1 MKHLSVSDVRDI
13 CKYLVANDGDVNK
26 TAEKFSVPPDMVQ
39 RIKDKR
45 YMAVVSDQYFSKS
58 YYEKKYDKPSVDTS
72 TINTEVLNNVFV
84 APAVENII
92 DDNNKNNQKEESV
105 MNNNNN
111 EDKTSKEEMIVE
123 IANMIA
129 SGIDCATIR
138 KKYTRLSAR
147 SVNEILR
154 QKCYKAMTKS
164 IFKFDQ
170 DNRVIISIKD
180 GKEYPYN
187 SYINTK
193 KLTSSA
199 KAKYDVVSDIE
210 KPTTKIDEPK
220 IVTPD
225 EYFSDMIGKIVSE
238 KIYNKPINQ
247 LPELLKEKVKT
258 LIMSEIESMT
268 IKDLMKL

>member
-45 YMAVVSDQYFSKS
+45 YMAVISDLYFPKS

-72 TINTEVLNNVFV
+72 AINTEVLNNVFV

-92 DDNNKNNQKEESV
+92 DDKNQKEESV
-105 MNNNNN
+105 MSNN
-111 EDKTSKEEMIVE
+111 EDKTSKEEMIMG

-138 KKYTRLSAR
+138 KKYTLLSAR
-147 SVNEILR
+147 NVNEILR
-154 QKCYKAMTKS
+154 QKCYKSLTKS
-164 IFKFDQ
+164 IFSYDQ
-170 DNRVIISIKD
+170 NNRVIKSIKD
-180 GKEYPYN
+180 GKEYPYD
-187 SYINTK
+187 SYIDTNKQHTP
-193 KLTSSA
+193 SS
-199 KAKYDVVSDIE
+199 KVKHDVVSDIE
-210 KPTTKIDEPK
+210 NQQQKIDEPK

-225 EYFSDMIGKIVSE
+225 EHISDVIGKIVSE
-238 KIYNKPINQ
+238 KIYNKPINE
-247 LPELLKEKVKT
+247 LPEVLKEKVKT
-258 LIMSEIESMT
+258 FIMSEIESLT
-268 IKDLMKL
+268 IKDLMKM

>member
-45 YMAVVSDQYFSKS
+45 YMAVISDLYFPKS

-72 TINTEVLNNVFV
+72 NINTEVLNNVFV

-92 DDNNKNNQKEESV
+92 DDKNQKEESV
-105 MNNNNN
+105 MNNN
-111 EDKTSKEEMIVE
+111 EDKNTSKEEMIIG

-138 KKYTRLSAR
+138 KKYTLLSAR
-147 SVNEILR
+147 TVNEILR
-154 QKCYKAMTKS
+154 QKCYKSLTKS
-164 IFKFDQ
+164 IFSYDQ
-170 DNRVIISIKD
+170 DNRVIKSIKD
-180 GKEYPYN
+180 GKEYPYD
-187 SYINTK
+187 SYINTNNQRR
-193 KLTSSA
+193 SSS
-199 KAKYDVVSDIE
+199 KVKHDVVSDIE
-210 KPTTKIDEPK
+210 KPPTTKIDEPK

-225 EYFSDMIGKIVSE
+225 EYISDVIGKIVSE
-238 KIYNKPINQ
+238 KIYNKPING
-247 LPELLKEKVKT
+247 LPEVLKEKVKT
-258 LIMSEIESMT
+258 FIMSEIESMT
-268 IKDLMKL
+268 IKDLMKM

>member
-13 CKYLVANDGDVNK
+13 CKYLIANDGDVNK

-72 TINTEVLNNVFV
+72 TINTDVLNNVFV
-84 APAVENII
+84 APAVDNVI
-92 DDNNKNNQKEESV
+92 DDKNNQKEESV
-105 MNNNNN
+105 MNNN
-111 EDKTSKEEMIVE
+111 EDKNTSKEEMIIE

-129 SGIDCATIR
+129 SGIDCVTIR
-138 KKYTRLSAR
+138 KKYTWLTAR
-147 SVNEILR
+147 NMNEILR
-154 QKCYKAMTKS
+154 QKCHRSLTKS

-170 DNRVIISIKD
+170 ANRVIISIKD
-180 GKEYPYN
+180 GKEYPYD
-187 SYINTK
+187 SYIDTRRHIFI
-193 KLTSSA
+193 
-199 KAKYDVVSDIE
+199 AKYDIVSDIE

-220 IVTPD
+220 IITSD
-225 EYFSDMIGKIVSE
+225 EYFSDMIGKIVTE
-238 KIYNKPINQ
+238 KIYNKPINE
-247 LPELLKEKVKT
+247 LPELLKEKVKN
-258 LIMSEIESMT
+258 LIMTEIESMT

>member
-26 TAEKFSVPPDMVQ
+26 TAEKFYVPTDMDQ

-45 YMAVVSDQYFSKS
+45 YMAVISDLYFPKS

-72 TINTEVLNNVFV
+72 NINTEVLNNVFV

-92 DDNNKNNQKEESV
+92 DDKNQKEESV
-105 MNNNNN
+105 MSNN
-111 EDKTSKEEMIVE
+111 EDKTSKEEMIIG

-138 KKYTRLSAR
+138 KKYTLLSAR

-154 QKCYKAMTKS
+154 QKCYKSLTKS
-164 IFKFDQ
+164 IFSYDQ
-170 DNRVIISIKD
+170 DNRVIKSIKD
-180 GKEYPYN
+180 GKEYPYD
-187 SYINTK
+187 SYINTNK
-193 KLTSSA
+193 QHTPSS
-199 KAKYDVVSDIE
+199 KVKHDVVSDIE

-225 EYFSDMIGKIVSE
+225 EHISDVIDKIVSE
-238 KIYNKPINQ
+238 KIYNKPINE
-247 LPELLKEKVKT
+247 LPEVLKDKVKT
-258 LIMSEIESMT
+258 FIMSEIESLT
-268 IKDLMKL
+268 IKDLMKM

>member
-45 YMAVVSDQYFSKS
+45 YMAVISDLYFPKS
-58 YYEKKYDKPSVDTS
+58 YYEKKYDKPSVDAS

-84 APAVENII
+84 APVVENII
-92 DDNNKNNQKEESV
+92 DDKNNQKEESV
-105 MNNNNN
+105 MNNN
-111 EDKTSKEEMIVE
+111 EDKNTSKEEMIIG

-138 KKYTRLSAR
+138 KKYTLLSAR
-147 SVNEILR
+147 TMNEILR
-154 QKCYKAMTKS
+154 QKCYKSLTKS
-164 IFKFDQ
+164 IFSYDR
-170 DNRVIISIKD
+170 DHRVIKSIKD
-180 GKEYPYN
+180 GKEYPYD
-187 SYINTK
+187 SYINTNK
-193 KLTSSA
+193 HRRSSS
-199 KAKYDVVSDIE
+199 KVKHDVVSDVE

-225 EYFSDMIGKIVSE
+225 EYISDVIGKIVSE
-238 KIYNKPINQ
+238 KIYNKPING
-247 LPELLKEKVKT
+247 LPEVLKEKVKT
-258 LIMSEIESMT
+258 FIMSEIESMT
-268 IKDLMKL
+268 IRDLMKM

>member
-1 MKHLSVSDVRDI
+1 MKHLSVSDVKDI

-45 YMAVVSDQYFSKS
+45 YMAVISDMYFPKS

-92 DDNNKNNQKEESV
+92 DDKNQKEESV
-105 MNNNNN
+105 VSNN
-111 EDKTSKEEMIVE
+111 EDKTSKEEMIIG

-138 KKYTRLSAR
+138 KKYTLLSAR
-147 SVNEILR
+147 TMNEILR
-154 QKCYKAMTKS
+154 QKCYKSLTKS
-164 IFKFDQ
+164 IFSYDQ
-170 DNRVIISIKD
+170 NNRVIKSIKD
-180 GKEYPYN
+180 GKEYPYD
-187 SYINTK
+187 SYINTNNQRR
-193 KLTSSA
+193 SSS
-199 KAKYDVVSDIE
+199 KVKHDVVSDIE
-210 KPTTKIDEPK
+210 KPPTTKIDEPK

-225 EYFSDMIGKIVSE
+225 EHISDVIGKIVSE
-238 KIYNKPINQ
+238 KIYNKPING
-247 LPELLKEKVKT
+247 LPEVLKEKVKT
-258 LIMSEIESMT
+258 FIMSEIESMT
-268 IKDLMKL
+268 IKDLMKM

>member
-45 YMAVVSDQYFSKS
+45 YMAVISDMYFPKS

-92 DDNNKNNQKEESV
+92 DDKNNQKEESV
-105 MNNNNN
+105 MNNN
-111 EDKTSKEEMIVE
+111 EDKNTSKEEMIIG

-138 KKYTRLSAR
+138 KKYTLLSAR
-147 SVNEILR
+147 TMNEILR
-154 QKCYKAMTKS
+154 QKCYKSLTKS
-164 IFKFDQ
+164 IFSYDQ
-170 DNRVIISIKD
+170 DNRVIKSIKD
-180 GKEYPYN
+180 GKEYPYD
-187 SYINTK
+187 SYINTNNQRR
-193 KLTSSA
+193 SSS
-199 KAKYDVVSDIE
+199 KVKHGVVSDVE

-225 EYFSDMIGKIVSE
+225 EYISDVIGKIVSE
-238 KIYNKPINQ
+238 KIYNKPING
-247 LPELLKEKVKT
+247 LPEVLKEKVKT
-258 LIMSEIESMT
+258 FIMSEIESMT
-268 IKDLMKL
+268 IKDLMKM

>member
-45 YMAVVSDQYFSKS
+45 YMAVISDLYFPKS

-72 TINTEVLNNVFV
+72 NINTEVLNNVFV

-92 DDNNKNNQKEESV
+92 DDKNQKEESV
-105 MNNNNN
+105 MSNN
-111 EDKTSKEEMIVE
+111 EDKTSKEEMIMG

-138 KKYTRLSAR
+138 KKYTLLSGR
-147 SVNEILR
+147 NVNDILR
-154 QKCYKAMTKS
+154 QKCYKSLTKS
-164 IFKFDQ
+164 IFSYDQ
-170 DNRVIISIKD
+170 NNRVIKSIKD
-180 GKEYPYN
+180 GKEYPYD
-187 SYINTK
+187 SYIDTNKQHTP
-193 KLTSSA
+193 SS
-199 KAKYDVVSDIE
+199 KVKHDVVSDIE
-210 KPTTKIDEPK
+210 KPPTTKIDEPK

-225 EYFSDMIGKIVSE
+225 EHISDVIGKIVSE
-238 KIYNKPINQ
+238 KIYNKPINE
-247 LPELLKEKVKT
+247 LPEVLKEKVKT
-258 LIMSEIESMT
+258 FIMSEIESLT
-268 IKDLMKL
+268 IKDLMKM

>member
-45 YMAVVSDQYFSKS
+45 YMAVISDLYFPKS

-92 DDNNKNNQKEESV
+92 DDKNQKEESV
-105 MNNNNN
+105 MSNN
-111 EDKTSKEEMIVE
+111 EDKTSKEEMIMG
-123 IANMIA
+123 IATMIA

-138 KKYTRLSAR
+138 KKYTLLSAR
-147 SVNEILR
+147 NVNEILR
-154 QKCYKAMTKS
+154 QKCYKSLTKS
-164 IFKFDQ
+164 IFSYDQ
-170 DNRVIISIKD
+170 NNRVIKSIKD
-180 GKEYPYN
+180 GKEYPYD
-187 SYINTK
+187 SYIDTNKQHTP
-193 KLTSSA
+193 SS
-199 KAKYDVVSDIE
+199 KVKHDVVSDIE
-210 KPTTKIDEPK
+210 KPPTTKTDEPK

-225 EYFSDMIGKIVSE
+225 EHISDVIGKIVSE
-238 KIYNKPINQ
+238 KIYNKPINE

-258 LIMSEIESMT
+258 FIMSEIESMT
-268 IKDLMKL
+268 IKDLMKM

>member
-45 YMAVVSDQYFSKS
+45 YMAVISDLYFPKS

-72 TINTEVLNNVFV
+72 NINTEVLNNVFV

-92 DDNNKNNQKEESV
+92 DDKNQKEESV
-105 MNNNNN
+105 MSNN
-111 EDKTSKEEMIVE
+111 EDKTSKEEMIIG
-123 IANMIA
+123 IATMIA

-138 KKYTRLSAR
+138 KKYTLLSAR

-154 QKCYKAMTKS
+154 QKCYKSLTKS
-164 IFKFDQ
+164 IFSYDQ
-170 DNRVIISIKD
+170 NNRVIKSIKD
-180 GKEYPYN
+180 GKEYPYD
-187 SYINTK
+187 SYIKTNK
-193 KLTSSA
+193 QHAPSS
-199 KAKYDVVSDIE
+199 KVKHDVVSDIE
-210 KPTTKIDEPK
+210 KPPTTKIDEPK

-225 EYFSDMIGKIVSE
+225 EHISDVIGKIVSE
-238 KIYNKPINQ
+238 KIYNKPINE
-247 LPELLKEKVKT
+247 LPEVLKDKVKT
-258 LIMSEIESMT
+258 FIMSEIESLT
-268 IKDLMKL
+268 IRDLMKM

>member
-45 YMAVVSDQYFSKS
+45 YMAVISDLYFPKS
-58 YYEKKYDKPSVDTS
+58 YYEKKYNKPSVDTS
-72 TINTEVLNNVFV
+72 NINTEVLNNVFV

-92 DDNNKNNQKEESV
+92 DDKNQKEESV
-105 MNNNNN
+105 MSNN
-111 EDKTSKEEMIVE
+111 EDKTSKEEMIIG

-138 KKYTRLSAR
+138 KKYTLLSAR

-154 QKCYKAMTKS
+154 QKCYKSLTKS
-164 IFKFDQ
+164 IFSYDQ
-170 DNRVIISIKD
+170 NNRVIKSIKD
-180 GKEYPYN
+180 GKEYPYD
-187 SYINTK
+187 SYIATNKQHTP
-193 KLTSSA
+193 SS
-199 KAKYDVVSDIE
+199 KVKHDVVSDIE
-210 KPTTKIDEPK
+210 NQQQKIDEPK

-225 EYFSDMIGKIVSE
+225 EHISDVIGKIVSE
-238 KIYNKPINQ
+238 KIYNKPINE
-247 LPELLKEKVKT
+247 LPEVLKEKVKT
-258 LIMSEIESMT
+258 FIMSEIESLT
-268 IKDLMKL
+268 IKDLMKM